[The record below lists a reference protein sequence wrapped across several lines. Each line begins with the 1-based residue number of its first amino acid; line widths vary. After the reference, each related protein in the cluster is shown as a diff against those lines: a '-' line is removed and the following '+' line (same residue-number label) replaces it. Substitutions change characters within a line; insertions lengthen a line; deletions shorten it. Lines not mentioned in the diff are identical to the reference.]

1 MHALPMAVTVA
12 QANTAGHTAVIPTAA
27 TPTAVVRMAVQKEQP
42 LRLSSPP
49 AKARV
54 KKNGKSGGDYFGYD
68 SLEEYYAAVYGEDWR
83 DDETLTG
90 VGADVDVDDD
100 DDDNNPNSPFYVKEN

>member
-1 MHALPMAVTVA
+1 M
-12 QANTAGHTAVIPTAA
+12 G
-27 TPTAVVRMAVQKEQP
+27 
-42 LRLSSPP
+42 
-49 AKARV
+49 

-90 VGADVDVDDD
+90 VGADVDVDYD